1 MAFVQGVDL
10 DLEAGVGFREIR
22 FERRDIG
29 ADPAESQQADQPAE
43 DRAAEVVDAADVLR
57 EAALAA
63 ETRAAH
69 STGPER
75 QRALNEAERL
85 WSRERHLR
93 SLAPRAE
100 LREITSRAA

>member
-1 MAFVQGVDL
+1 MT
-10 DLEAGVGFREIR
+10 
-22 FERRDIG
+22 
-29 ADPAESQQADQPAE
+29 
-43 DRAAEVVDAADVLR
+43 RAQVVDAADILR
-57 EAALAA
+57 ESALAA